1 MSVLEYEIKEKTR
14 PYSNDELKEE
24 REKFYSSLKLSNVVA
39 KHNRS
44 KHMYKVRENGKKY
57 QEIMTT
63 GNSDCGNCSVTW
75 KLRKTPNELK
85 DRAKELIDS
94 YYDIFYDGDPE
105 NVSYYELNVEMD
117 FYNWLYNEFNN

>member
-24 REKFYSSLKLSNVVA
+24 REKFYSSLKLSDVVA
-39 KHNRS
+39 KHSRS

-57 QEIMTT
+57 QEIMAT

-85 DRAKELIDS
+85 NRAKELIES
-94 YYDIFYDGDPE
+94 YYDIFYDGDPK
-105 NVSYYELNVEMD
+105 NITYYELNIEMD